1 MAMRARIVLA
11 AADGLNNTAI
21 ADKLD
26 IHVSS
31 ARKWR
36 TRFVADRLDGLLDEP
51 RPGRPR
57 VVGDE
62 PNALAMRARIVLAA
76 ADGLNNT
83 AIADKLDIHVSSA
96 RKWRTR
102 FVADRLDGLLDE
114 PRPGRPRVVG
124 DEQIEAL
131 IVATLE
137 TAPKDATQWSTRSM
151 AEHLGLS
158 QSMVSRVWRAFGL
171 APHKQDSW
179 KLSKDPLF
187 VAKVRDVVG
196 LYLNPPER
204 ALVLCVDEK
213 TQIQALNRS
222 APVFPMLPGTP
233 ARASHDYVRHGT
245 SSLYAALDLTT
256 GKVIGALHSRHR
268 ATEFLG
274 FLRKIDAE
282 VPDDLDVHLVLD
294 NASTHKTPAVKR
306 WLTNHPRFVVH
317 FTPTSSSWLNL
328 VERWFAELT
337 TKKLRRGN
345 HTSVRQLNNDI
356 RCCGEHWNENPKPYV
371 WTKTADQILA
381 SIGNYCT
388 RINDS
393 GH

>member
-1 MAMRARIVLA
+1 MRSRIVLA
-11 AADGLNNTAI
+11 AADGQSNLEMARR
-21 ADKLD
+21 LG
-26 IHVSS
+26 VSRS
-31 ARKWR
+31 MVKRWRNRFAQARC
-36 TRFVADRLDGLLDEP
+36 DGLLDES

-57 VVGDE
+57 LVDD
-62 PNALAMRARIVLAA
+62 A
-76 ADGLNNT
+76 
-83 AIADKLDIHVSSA
+83 
-96 RKWRTR
+96 
-102 FVADRLDGLLDE
+102 
-114 PRPGRPRVVG
+114 
-124 DEQIEAL
+124 QIEAL
-131 IVATLE
+131 ITATLE
-137 TAPKDATQWSTRSM
+137 TAPKDATHWSTRSM
-151 AEHLGLS
+151 AEHLGMS
-158 QSMVSRVWRAFGL
+158 QSTVSRVWRAFGL

-187 VAKVRDVVG
+187 VEKVRDVVG

-213 TQIQALNRS
+213 TQIQALNRT

-268 ATEFLG
+268 ATEFLA
-274 FLRKIDAE
+274 FLKTIDTQ
-282 VPDDLDVHLVLD
+282 VPADLDVHLVLD

-306 WLTNHPRFVVH
+306 WLGAHPRFVLH

-337 TKKLRRGN
+337 NKKLRRGT
-345 HTSVRQLNNDI
+345 HTWVRQLNTDI
-356 RCCGEHWNENPKPYV
+356 RAWIGSWNDNPRPYV

-393 GH
+393 RH

>member
-1 MAMRARIVLA
+1 MRSRIVLA
-11 AADGLNNTAI
+11 AADGGSNTELAQRLGLSI
-21 ADKLD
+21 TT
-26 IHVSS
+26 V
-31 ARKWR
+31 RRWR
-36 TRFVADRLDGLLDEP
+36 NRFVAQRLDGLLDEP

-57 VVGDE
+57 VVDD
-62 PNALAMRARIVLAA
+62 AA
-76 ADGLNNT
+76 
-83 AIADKLDIHVSSA
+83 
-96 RKWRTR
+96 
-102 FVADRLDGLLDE
+102 
-114 PRPGRPRVVG
+114 
-124 DEQIEAL
+124 IEAL
-131 IVATLE
+131 ITATLE
-137 TAPKDATQWSTRSM
+137 TTPPDATHWSTRAM
-151 AEHLGLS
+151 AAHLGLS

-187 VAKVRDVVG
+187 CQKVRDVVG

-204 ALVLCVDEK
+204 AVVLCVDEK
-213 TQIQALNRS
+213 TQIQALNRT

-245 SSLYAALDLTT
+245 SSLYAFLDVAT
-256 GKVIGALHSRHR
+256 GKVIGSLHSRHR
-268 ATEFLG
+268 AAEFLA

-282 VPDDLDVHLVLD
+282 VPADLDLHVVLD

-306 WLTNHPRFVVH
+306 WLTAHPRFVLH

-337 TKKLRRGN
+337 TKKLRRGT
-345 HTSVRQLNNDI
+345 HTSVRQLNTDI
-356 RCCGEHWNENPKPYV
+356 RAWIDTWNDNPRPYV
-371 WTKTADQILA
+371 WVKTADQILE
-381 SIGNYCT
+381 SIGNYCK

>member
-1 MAMRARIVLA
+1 MPSPHAAEIVLTDAERAELEGWVRRRSSAAGLALRARIVLA
-11 AADGLNNTAI
+11 AADGGCNV
-21 ADKLD
+21 D
-26 IHVSS
+26 
-31 ARKWR
+31 
-36 TRFVADRLDGLLDEP
+36 VADRLDLDRGTIRKWRNRFAESRCDGLLDEP

-57 VVGDE
+57 VIGDD
-62 PNALAMRARIVLAA
+62 RI
-76 ADGLNNT
+76 
-83 AIADKLDIHVSSA
+83 
-96 RKWRTR
+96 
-102 FVADRLDGLLDE
+102 E
-114 PRPGRPRVVG
+114 
-124 DEQIEAL
+124 EL
-131 IVATLE
+131 ITATLE
-137 TAPKDATQWSTRSM
+137 TTPADATHWSTRSM

-213 TQIQALNRS
+213 TQIQALNRT
-222 APVFPMLPGTP
+222 APVFPMLPGAP
-233 ARASHDYVRHGT
+233 ARASHDYVRHGI
-245 SSLYAALDLTT
+245 SSLYAALDVAT
-256 GKVIGALHSRHR
+256 GQVIGSLHARHR
-268 ATEFLG
+268 SQEFLA
-274 FLRKIDAE
+274 FLKKIDAE
-282 VPDDLDVHLVLD
+282 VPADLDVHLVLD
-294 NASTHKTPAVKR
+294 NASTHKTPQVKR
-306 WLTNHPRFVVH
+306 WLTAHPRFVLH

-337 TKKLRRGN
+337 TKKLRRGT
-345 HTSVRQLNNDI
+345 HTSVRQLNTDI
-356 RCCGEHWNENPKPYV
+356 RAWIDTWNDRPRPYV

-381 SIGNYCT
+381 SIGNYCR

>member
-1 MAMRARIVLA
+1 VVDLTEDERSELVSWSRRSKSANALAMRSRIVLA
-11 AADGLNNTAI
+11 AADGLSNTAI

-36 TRFVADRLDGLLDEP
+36 TRFVTDRLDGLLDEP

-57 VVGDE
+57 VVGD
-62 PNALAMRARIVLAA
+62 
-76 ADGLNNT
+76 
-83 AIADKLDIHVSSA
+83 
-96 RKWRTR
+96 
-102 FVADRLDGLLDE
+102 DR
-114 PRPGRPRVVG
+114 
-124 DEQIEAL
+124 IEAL
-131 IVATLE
+131 ITATLE
-137 TAPKDATQWSTRSM
+137 TAPADATHWSTRSM

-213 TQIQALNRS
+213 TQIQALNRTQ
-222 APVFPMLPGTP
+222 PVFPMLPGTP

-268 ATEFLG
+268 ATEFLA
-274 FLRKIDAE
+274 FLKKIDAE
-282 VPDDLDVHLVLD
+282 IPDDLDVHLVLD

-306 WLTNHPRFVVH
+306 WLTNHPRFVMH

-337 TKKLRRGN
+337 TKRLRRAT
-345 HTSVRQLNNDI
+345 HTSVRQLNADI
-356 RCCGEHWNENPKPYV
+356 RAWIDTWNDNPRPYV

-381 SIGNYCT
+381 SIGNYCQ

>member
-1 MAMRARIVLA
+1 MRSRIVLA
-11 AADGLNNTAI
+11 AADGGSNTELAQRLGLSI
-21 ADKLD
+21 TT
-26 IHVSS
+26 V
-31 ARKWR
+31 RRWR
-36 TRFVADRLDGLLDEP
+36 NRFVTDRC
-51 RPGRPR
+51 
-57 VVGDE
+57 
-62 PNALAMRARIVLAA
+62 
-76 ADGLNNT
+76 
-83 AIADKLDIHVSSA
+83 
-96 RKWRTR
+96 
-102 FVADRLDGLLDE
+102 DGLLDE

-124 DEQIEAL
+124 DEQIKDL
-131 IVATLE
+131 ITATLE
-137 TAPKDATQWSTRSM
+137 TTPPDATHWSTRSM
-151 AEHLGLS
+151 ADHLGLS

-187 VAKVRDVVG
+187 VEKVRDVVG
-196 LYLNPPER
+196 LYLDPPER
-204 ALVLCVDEK
+204 AVVLCVDEK

-222 APVFPMLPGTP
+222 QPVFPMLPGTP

-245 SSLYAALDLTT
+245 SSLYAALNLST
-256 GKVIGALHSRHR
+256 GTVIGSLHARHR
-268 ATEFLG
+268 ATEFLA
-274 FLRKIDAE
+274 FLKKIDAE
-282 VPDDLDVHLVLD
+282 VPADLDCHVVLD

-306 WLTNHPRFVVH
+306 WLTSHPRFVLH

-337 TKKLRRGN
+337 TKKLRRGT
-345 HTSVRQLNNDI
+345 HTSVRQLNADI
-356 RCCGEHWNENPKPYV
+356 RAWIQTWNQNPRPYV